1 MAGSG
6 TPPVV
11 GPGFTVGESENE
23 RHRKLQRVF
32 RGKHRVASHNAV
44 TLEAGGTTTTLA
56 DELITAESVIALMPM
71 TANAAAALAST
82 FVLAAD
88 ITPGQAVIT
97 HANNAQTD
105 RTFRY
110 SVHG

>member
-6 TPPVV
+6 TPPLV

-23 RHRKLQRVF
+23 RQRKLQRLY

-44 TLEAGGTTTTLA
+44 TLDAGATTTTLM
-56 DELITAESVIALMPM
+56 DELITAESMISLAPL
-71 TANAAAALAST
+71 TANAAAAWAT
-82 FVLAAD
+82 TYTLAAD
-88 ITPGQAVIT
+88 ITPGQAIIT
-97 HANNAQTD
+97 HANNGQTD

-110 SVHG
+110 TVHG